1 MQCVQTLFR
10 HEGSVTTLAVSR
22 GRLFSGSVDRT
33 VKVRIIIDVLK
44 LRFFAMHFG
53 IGRGQEKK
61 IPQKNMIMS

>member
-33 VKVRIIIDVLK
+33 VKVCIIIGDSQLS
-44 LRFFAMHFG
+44 FAMHFG
-53 IGRGQEKK
+53 IGRE
-61 IPQKNMIMS
+61 